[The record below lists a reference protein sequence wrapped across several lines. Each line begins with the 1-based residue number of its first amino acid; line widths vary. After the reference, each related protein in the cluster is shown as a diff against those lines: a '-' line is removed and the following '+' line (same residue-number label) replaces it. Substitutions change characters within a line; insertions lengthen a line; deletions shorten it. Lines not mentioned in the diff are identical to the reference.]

1 MTQIELT
8 STNESYKDYQM
19 SYFLKAIHAENITFE
34 KRVVV
39 EKKSGESLPV
49 LRAGY
54 LAPTTGEIVSL
65 DLFFR
70 DAATKE
76 DIAEFEGADV
86 TDCIIRIGFWPT
98 LQPDGTTCLVP
109 GKPKCVAYI
118 SGGKVVKLSG
128 EKREYRAE

>member
-49 LRAGY
+49 IRVCY

-70 DAATKE
+70 NSATKE
-76 DIAEFEGADV
+76 DIAEFEGAAI
-86 TDCIIRIGFWPT
+86 TDCIFRIGFWPT

-128 EKREYRAE
+128 EKREYSAE